1 MQLASAS
8 VSLTSVQTAGPPPRE
23 PALNN
28 DPQAL
33 VDLLSEPIVI
43 SDRLDTG
50 SDEIAEI
57 VSSHIRSDRHKLGRE
72 NNSVVAHLKPVS
84 VPASGN

>member
-1 MQLASAS
+1 M
-8 VSLTSVQTAGPPPRE
+8 
-23 PALNN
+23 
-28 DPQAL
+28 
-33 VDLLSEPIVI
+33 LSEPVVV

-72 NNSVVAHLKPVS
+72 GNSVVAHLKPVAL
-84 VPASGN
+84 PAGGN